1 MQYPNQELEKLIDKY
16 LKGEANSQEIDTV
29 ERFFDSFSSRP
40 SLLKTLPEEVQ
51 HALKNRIHS
60 GIMARLSVGKK
71 RSFSLSQIAAAAA
84 VLCIAFAGVYLY
96 KTKAPNNQEITLSDG
111 QQRQIVLQDGTKVTL
126 NASSKIIYP
135 ASFKDSSTREV
146 TLIGEAFFDVKKDPA
161 KPFLIHTPRME
172 ISVLGTAFNV
182 RDYAGENE
190 AETALVRGKVS
201 IWKTG
206 SNAQKFILKPKQ
218 KFVITKTAESKE
230 ASPSSV
236 HQSAASSMSVAIQ
249 PFVIAENDGSALE
262 TEWLLNRMTIQEERL
277 LDIALKLERMY
288 GVEIKIT
295 NQAIASKRYSAV
307 FENEQLENILKA
319 LQTVNYFQIK
329 KTGKNQFELF

>member
-16 LKGEANSQEIDTV
+16 LNGEASSEEVELV

-40 SLLKTLPEEVQ
+40 NLLKTLPDEVQ
-51 HALKNRIHS
+51 EALKTRIHS
-60 GIMARLSVGKK
+60 GIMNKLAPKKK
-71 RSFSLSQIAAAAA
+71 RTFSFAQIAAAAA
-84 VLCIAFAGVYLY
+84 LLCIAFASLYLY
-96 KTKAPNNQEITLSDG
+96 KIKAPNNQEIRLTNG
-111 QQRQIVLQDGTKVTL
+111 QQRQIVLEDGTKITL

-135 ASFKDSSTREV
+135 TSFKDSNTREV
-146 TLIGEAFFDVKKDPA
+146 TLIGEAFFDVAKNPS

-182 RDYAGENE
+182 RDYAEENN

-206 SNAQKFILKPKQ
+206 SNDQKFILKPKE
-218 KFVITKTAESKE
+218 KFVITKLDGSVKESADTDLKTVATPTAI
-230 ASPSSV
+230 
-236 HQSAASSMSVAIQ
+236 AIQ
-249 PFVIAENDGSALE
+249 PFSVSEKDGSALE
-262 TEWLLNRMTIQEERL
+262 TEWLLNRITIQDERL

-295 NQAIASKRYSAV
+295 NKAIASQRYSAT

-329 KTGKNQFELF
+329 TTGKNQLQLF

>member
-16 LKGEANSQEIDTV
+16 VNGEANSEEIDIV
-29 ERFFDSFSSRP
+29 ERFFESFSSRP
-40 SLLKTLPEEVQ
+40 NLLNTLPDEVQEALKT
-51 HALKNRIHS
+51 RIHS
-60 GIMARLSVGKK
+60 GIMNKLASKKK
-71 RSFSLSQIAAAAA
+71 RSFSFSQIAAAAI
-84 VLCIAFAGVYLY
+84 LCIAFASLFLY
-96 KTKAPNNQEITLSDG
+96 IINAPQNQEVTLTNG
-111 QQRQIVLQDGTKVTL
+111 QQRQIVLEDGTKVTL

-135 ASFKDSSTREV
+135 TSFKDSSTREV
-146 TLIGEAFFDVKKDPA
+146 TLIGEAFFDVTKNPS

-182 RDYAGENE
+182 RDYAEENN

-206 SNAQKFILKPKQ
+206 TNDQKFILKPRE
-218 KFVITKTAESKE
+218 KFVITKLDRPEK
-230 ASPSSV
+230 ASPSPSLKTIT
-236 HQSAASSMSVAIQ
+236 APAGIAIQ
-249 PFVIAENDGSALE
+249 PFTVSEKDGSALE
-262 TEWLLNRMTIQEERL
+262 TEWLLNRITIQDERL

-295 NQAIASKRYSAV
+295 NKAIASQRYSAT
-307 FENEQLENILKA
+307 FENEQLESILKA

-329 KTGKNQFELF
+329 KTGKNQLQLF

>member
-16 LKGEANSQEIDTV
+16 VNGEANSEEIDIV
-29 ERFFDSFSSRP
+29 ERFFESFSSRP
-40 SLLKTLPEEVQ
+40 NLLNTLPDEVQEALKT
-51 HALKNRIHS
+51 RIHS
-60 GIMARLSVGKK
+60 GIINKLASKKK
-71 RSFSLSQIAAAAA
+71 RSFSFSQIAAAAI
-84 VLCIAFAGVYLY
+84 LCIAFASLFLYLIN
-96 KTKAPNNQEITLSDG
+96 APQNQEVTLTNG
-111 QQRQIVLQDGTKVTL
+111 QQRQIVLEDGTKVTL

-135 ASFKDSSTREV
+135 TSFKDSSTREV
-146 TLIGEAFFDVKKDPA
+146 TLIGEAFFDVTKNPA

-182 RDYAGENE
+182 RDYAEENN

-206 SNAQKFILKPKQ
+206 TNDQKFILKPRE
-218 KFVITKTAESKE
+218 KFVITKLDRPEK
-230 ASPSSV
+230 ASPSPSLKTIT
-236 HQSAASSMSVAIQ
+236 APAGIAIQ
-249 PFVIAENDGSALE
+249 PFTVSEKDGSALE
-262 TEWLLNRMTIQEERL
+262 TEWLLNRITIQDERL

-295 NQAIASKRYSAV
+295 NKAIASQRYSAT
-307 FENEQLENILKA
+307 FENEQLESILKA

-329 KTGKNQFELF
+329 KTGKNQLQLF

>member
-16 LKGEANSQEIDTV
+16 LKGEANSEEIDVV

-40 SLLKTLPEEVQ
+40 NLIKTLPDHVQ
-51 HALKNRIHS
+51 KALKARIH
-60 GIMARLSVGKK
+60 GRIIKK
-71 RSFSLSQIAAAAA
+71 LTRRNQKTFNFPRIAAAAA
-84 VLCIAFAGVYLY
+84 ILCIAFTSLYLY
-96 KTKAPNNQEITLSDG
+96 KIAQPNNREITLTNG
-111 QQRQIVLQDGTKVTL
+111 QQQRIVLEDGTKVTL

-146 TLIGEAFFDVKKDPA
+146 TLIGEAFFDVAKNPS

-182 RDYAGENE
+182 RDYAEENN
-190 AETALVRGKVS
+190 AQTALVRGKVS
-201 IWKTG
+201 IWKKG
-206 SNAQKFILKPKQ
+206 PDNQKFILKPKE
-218 KFVITKTAESKE
+218 KFVIRKVYGVEKEFPSTTTKTA
-230 ASPSSV
+230 
-236 HQSAASSMSVAIQ
+236 SAPMAIAIQ
-249 PFVIAENDGSALE
+249 PFSISESDGSALE
-262 TEWLLNRMTIQEERL
+262 TEWLLNRITIQDDRL

-295 NQAIASKRYSAV
+295 NKAVANQRYSAT

-329 KTGKNQFELF
+329 KTGKNQIQLL

>member
-16 LKGEANSQEIDTV
+16 VNGEANSEEIDIV
-29 ERFFDSFSSRP
+29 ERFFESFSSRP
-40 SLLKTLPEEVQ
+40 NLLNTLPDEVQETLKT
-51 HALKNRIHS
+51 RIHS
-60 GIMARLSVGKK
+60 GIMNKLASKKK
-71 RSFSLSQIAAAAA
+71 RSFSFSQIAAAAI
-84 VLCIAFAGVYLY
+84 LCIAFASLFLY
-96 KTKAPNNQEITLSDG
+96 IINAPQNQEVTLTNG
-111 QQRQIVLQDGTKVTL
+111 QQRQIVLEDGTKVTL

-135 ASFKDSSTREV
+135 TSFKDSSTREV
-146 TLIGEAFFDVKKDPA
+146 TLIGEAFFDVTKNPS

-182 RDYAGENE
+182 RDYAEENN

-206 SNAQKFILKPKQ
+206 TNDQKFILKPRE
-218 KFVITKTAESKE
+218 KFVITKLDRPEK
-230 ASPSSV
+230 ASPSPSLKTIT
-236 HQSAASSMSVAIQ
+236 APAGIAIQ
-249 PFVIAENDGSALE
+249 PFVVSEKDGSALE
-262 TEWLLNRMTIQEERL
+262 TEWLLNRITIQDERL

-295 NQAIASKRYSAV
+295 NKAVASQRYSAT
-307 FENEQLENILKA
+307 FENEQLESILKA

-329 KTGKNQFELF
+329 KTGKNQLQLF

>member
-16 LKGEANSQEIDTV
+16 VNGEANSEEIDIV
-29 ERFFDSFSSRP
+29 ERFFESFSSRP
-40 SLLKTLPEEVQ
+40 NLLNTLPDEVQEALKT
-51 HALKNRIHS
+51 RIHS
-60 GIMARLSVGKK
+60 GIMNKLASKKK
-71 RSFSLSQIAAAAA
+71 RSFSFSQIAAAAI
-84 VLCIAFAGVYLY
+84 LCIAFASLFLY
-96 KTKAPNNQEITLSDG
+96 IINAPQNQEVTLTNG
-111 QQRQIVLQDGTKVTL
+111 QQRQIVLEDGTKVTL

-135 ASFKDSSTREV
+135 TSFKDSSTREV
-146 TLIGEAFFDVKKDPA
+146 TLIGEAFFDVTKNPS

-182 RDYAGENE
+182 RDYAEENN

-206 SNAQKFILKPKQ
+206 TNDQKFILKPRE
-218 KFVITKTAESKE
+218 KFVITKLDRPEK
-230 ASPSSV
+230 ASPSPSLKTIT
-236 HQSAASSMSVAIQ
+236 APAGIAIQ
-249 PFVIAENDGSALE
+249 PFVVSEKDGSALE
-262 TEWLLNRMTIQEERL
+262 TEWLLNRITIQDERL

-295 NQAIASKRYSAV
+295 NKAIASQRYSAT
-307 FENEQLENILKA
+307 FENEQLESILKA

-329 KTGKNQFELF
+329 KTGKNQLQLF

>member
-16 LKGEANSQEIDTV
+16 LKGEANSEEIDIV

-40 SLLKTLPEEVQ
+40 NLLKTLPEHVQ
-51 HALKNRIHS
+51 KALKERIHS
-60 GIMARLSVGKK
+60 RILSRLTPKK
-71 RSFSLSQIAAAAA
+71 QKKLNFVRIAAAAA
-84 VLCIAFAGVYLY
+84 VLCIALASLYLY
-96 KTKAPNNQEITLSDG
+96 KIKQPNNQEITLSNG
-111 QQRQIVLQDGTKVTL
+111 QTRQIILEDGTKVTL
-126 NASSKIIYP
+126 NASSKIIFP
-135 ASFKDSSTREV
+135 SSFKDSDTREV
-146 TLIGEAFFDVKKDPA
+146 TLVGEAFFDVTKNPS

-182 RDYAGENE
+182 RDYAEENN

-201 IWKTG
+201 IWKKG
-206 SNAQKFILKPKQ
+206 IDDQKFILKPKE
-218 KFVITKTAESKE
+218 KFVIRKVHEVEKEFPSKMTQT
-230 ASPSSV
+230 ASPP
-236 HQSAASSMSVAIQ
+236 MTIAIQ
-249 PFVIAENDGSALE
+249 PFSISEKDGSALE
-262 TEWLLNRMTIQEERL
+262 TEWLLNRITIQDDRL

-295 NQAIASKRYSAV
+295 NKAVANLRYSAT

-329 KTGKNQFELF
+329 KTGKNQLQLF

>member
-16 LKGEANSQEIDTV
+16 VNGEANSEEIDIV
-29 ERFFDSFSSRP
+29 ERFFESFSSRP
-40 SLLKTLPEEVQ
+40 NLLNTLPDEVQ
-51 HALKNRIHS
+51 EALKKRIHS
-60 GIMARLSVGKK
+60 GIMNKLASKKK
-71 RSFSLSQIAAAAA
+71 RSFSFSQIAAAAI
-84 VLCIAFAGVYLY
+84 LCIAFASLFLY
-96 KTKAPNNQEITLSDG
+96 IINAPQNQEVTLTNG
-111 QQRQIVLQDGTKVTL
+111 QQRQIVLEDGTKVTL

-135 ASFKDSSTREV
+135 TSFKDSSTREV
-146 TLIGEAFFDVKKDPA
+146 TLIGEAFFDVTKNPA

-182 RDYAGENE
+182 RDYAEENN

-206 SNAQKFILKPKQ
+206 TNDQKFILKPRE
-218 KFVITKTAESKE
+218 KFVITKLDRPEK
-230 ASPSSV
+230 ASPSPSLKTIT
-236 HQSAASSMSVAIQ
+236 APAGIAIQ
-249 PFVIAENDGSALE
+249 PFTVSEKDGSALE
-262 TEWLLNRMTIQEERL
+262 TEWLLNRITIQDERL

-295 NQAIASKRYSAV
+295 NKAVASQRYSAT
-307 FENEQLENILKA
+307 FENEQLESILKA

-329 KTGKNQFELF
+329 KTGKNQLQLF

>member
-1 MQYPNQELEKLIDKY
+1 MQHPNQELEKLIDKY
-16 LKGEANSQEIDTV
+16 LKGEANSKEIDIV

-40 SLLKTLPEEVQ
+40 NLLNTLTDEVQEALKT
-51 HALKNRIHS
+51 RIHS
-60 GIMARLSVGKK
+60 RIMDRLAVKKK
-71 RSFSLSQIAAAAA
+71 RTFSFSQIAAAAA
-84 VLCIAFAGVYLY
+84 VLCIALASLYLY
-96 KTKAPNNQEITLSDG
+96 KIKSPDNQEITLLNG
-111 QQRQIVLQDGTKVTL
+111 QQRQIVLEDGTKITL

-135 ASFKDSSTREV
+135 TSFKDSSTREV
-146 TLIGEAFFDVKKDPA
+146 TLIGEAFFDVKKDPS

-182 RDYAGENE
+182 RDYTEENN

-206 SNAQKFILKPKQ
+206 ANDQKFILKPKE
-218 KFVITKTAESKE
+218 KFVITKVNESEEKFPPTTAKTVST
-230 ASPSSV
+230 PIV
-236 HQSAASSMSVAIQ
+236 IAIQ
-249 PFVIAENDGSALE
+249 PFSVSEKDGSALE
-262 TEWLLNRMTIQEERL
+262 TEWLLNRMTIQDERL

-295 NQAIASKRYSAV
+295 NKSIASQRYSAT

-329 KTGKNQFELF
+329 KTGKNQLQLF

>member
-16 LKGEANSQEIDTV
+16 VNGEANSEEIDIV
-29 ERFFDSFSSRP
+29 ERFFESFSSRP
-40 SLLKTLPEEVQ
+40 NLLNTLPDEVQEALKT
-51 HALKNRIHS
+51 RIHS
-60 GIMARLSVGKK
+60 GIMNKLASKKK
-71 RSFSLSQIAAAAA
+71 RSFSFSQIAAAAI
-84 VLCIAFAGVYLY
+84 LCIAFASLFLYLLN
-96 KTKAPNNQEITLSDG
+96 TPQNQEVTLTNG
-111 QQRQIVLQDGTKVTL
+111 QQRQIVLEDGTKVTL

-135 ASFKDSSTREV
+135 TSFKDSSTREV
-146 TLIGEAFFDVKKDPA
+146 TLIGEAFFDVTKNPA

-182 RDYAGENE
+182 RDYAEENN

-206 SNAQKFILKPKQ
+206 TNDQKFILKPRE
-218 KFVITKTAESKE
+218 KFVITKLDRPEK
-230 ASPSSV
+230 ASPSPSLKTIT
-236 HQSAASSMSVAIQ
+236 APTGIAIQ
-249 PFVIAENDGSALE
+249 PFTVSEKDGSALE
-262 TEWLLNRMTIQEERL
+262 TEWLLNRITIQDERL

-295 NQAIASKRYSAV
+295 NKAIASQRYSAT
-307 FENEQLENILKA
+307 FENEQLESILKA

-329 KTGKNQFELF
+329 KTGKNQLQLF

>member
-16 LKGEANSQEIDTV
+16 VNGEANSEEIDIV
-29 ERFFDSFSSRP
+29 ERFFESFSSRP
-40 SLLKTLPEEVQ
+40 NLLNTLPDEVQETLKT
-51 HALKNRIHS
+51 RIHS
-60 GIMARLSVGKK
+60 GIMNKLASKKK
-71 RSFSLSQIAAAAA
+71 RSFSFSQIAAAAI
-84 VLCIAFAGVYLY
+84 LCIAFASLFLY
-96 KTKAPNNQEITLSDG
+96 IINAPQNQEVTLTNG
-111 QQRQIVLQDGTKVTL
+111 QQRQIVLEDGTKVTL

-135 ASFKDSSTREV
+135 TSFKDSSTREV
-146 TLIGEAFFDVKKDPA
+146 TLIGEAFFDVTKNPS

-182 RDYAGENE
+182 RDYAEENN

-206 SNAQKFILKPKQ
+206 TNDQKFILKPRE
-218 KFVITKTAESKE
+218 KFVITKLDRPEK
-230 ASPSSV
+230 ASPSPSLKTIT
-236 HQSAASSMSVAIQ
+236 APAGIAIQ
-249 PFVIAENDGSALE
+249 PFVVSEKDGSALE
-262 TEWLLNRMTIQEERL
+262 TEWLLNRITIQDERL

-295 NQAIASKRYSAV
+295 NKAIASQRYSAT
-307 FENEQLENILKA
+307 FENEQLESILKA

-329 KTGKNQFELF
+329 KTGKNQLQLF

>member
-16 LKGEANSQEIDTV
+16 VNGEANSEEIDIV
-29 ERFFDSFSSRP
+29 ERFFESFSSRP
-40 SLLKTLPEEVQ
+40 NLLNTLPDEVQEALKT
-51 HALKNRIHS
+51 RIHS
-60 GIMARLSVGKK
+60 GIMNKLASKKK
-71 RSFSLSQIAAAAA
+71 RSFSFSQIAAAAI
-84 VLCIAFAGVYLY
+84 LCIAFASLFLYLIN
-96 KTKAPNNQEITLSDG
+96 APQNQEVTLTNG
-111 QQRQIVLQDGTKVTL
+111 QQRQIVLEDGTKVTL

-135 ASFKDSSTREV
+135 TSFKDSSTREV
-146 TLIGEAFFDVKKDPA
+146 TLIGEAFFDVTKNPA

-182 RDYAGENE
+182 RDYAEENN

-206 SNAQKFILKPKQ
+206 TNDQKFILKPRE
-218 KFVITKTAESKE
+218 KFVITKLDRPEK
-230 ASPSSV
+230 ASPSPSLKTIT
-236 HQSAASSMSVAIQ
+236 APAGIAIQ
-249 PFVIAENDGSALE
+249 PFTVSEKDGSALE
-262 TEWLLNRMTIQEERL
+262 TEWLLNRITIQDERL

-295 NQAIASKRYSAV
+295 NKAIASQRYSAT
-307 FENEQLENILKA
+307 FENEQLESILKA

-329 KTGKNQFELF
+329 KTGKNQLQLF